1 MKPQSWST
9 GVKASPFLRPYNSSG
24 RRNWQSHIS
33 TERYGSGEYLR
44 LGTPEGFV

>member
-33 TERYGSGEYLR
+33 GEYLR